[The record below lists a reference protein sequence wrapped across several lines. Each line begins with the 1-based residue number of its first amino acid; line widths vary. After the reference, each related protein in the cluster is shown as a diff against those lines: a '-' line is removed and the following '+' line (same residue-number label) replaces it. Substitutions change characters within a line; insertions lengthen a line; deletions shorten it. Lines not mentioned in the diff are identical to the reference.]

1 MPITNKNIIQE
12 SKVLSAVERMDRE
25 TKERVSQLETE
36 AKSLREKLEIE
47 TTAQQVKPEPS
58 IKQEPSVPSMPQDI
72 EAENTPAE
80 DCKSE
85 TVTVRQEPQGA
96 TDDTAESD
104 HTGIASEQPPP
115 PPAPPSDNT
124 TPQPV
129 DEVASQ
135 AATVDSEVTELVREI
150 VNDLTQ
156 RVCDSIPSN
165 CNPSE
170 LSSADDSS
178 NSQPASDLMSKPLHS
193 AAAATASAEVTADE
207 DSQDDCMSQ
216 DESSQA
222 GDIPPAVKTEDSLR
236 ERIEKIEGDIE
247 DLKHL
252 LNIITEL
259 LELWALLKVRR
270 DHIYQISMLP
280 VPKAVYID
288 PNRKAI
294 ILFMHPFN

>member
-47 TTAQQVKPEPS
+47 TTAQQIKPEPS
-58 IKQEPSVPSMPQDI
+58 IKQEPGVPSMPQDI
-72 EAENTPAE
+72 EAENTPVE
-80 DCKSE
+80 DCKSV
-85 TVTVRQEPQGA
+85 TVTVKQEPQCA
-96 TDDTAESD
+96 TDVIAVSD
-104 HTGIASEQPPP
+104 HTGIASDEPPP
-115 PPAPPSDNT
+115 TPAPPGDNT

-129 DEVASQ
+129 DEVESQ

-156 RVCDSIPSN
+156 RVCDSIPTN

-170 LSSADDSS
+170 LSNADDSS

-193 AAAATASAEVTADE
+193 VAAATASAEVTADE

-259 LELWALLKVRR
+259 LELWALLKVRPL
-270 DHIYQISMLP
+270 IF
-280 VPKAVYID
+280 
-288 PNRKAI
+288 
-294 ILFMHPFN
+294 ILVD